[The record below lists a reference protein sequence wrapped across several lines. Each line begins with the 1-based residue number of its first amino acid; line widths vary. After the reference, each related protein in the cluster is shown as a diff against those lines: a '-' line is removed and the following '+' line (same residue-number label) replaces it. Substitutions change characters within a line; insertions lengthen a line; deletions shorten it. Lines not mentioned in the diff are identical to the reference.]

1 MTHCV
6 TMHRFEK
13 IDEFMLAR
21 DLPLM
26 RPRAFSSVEK
36 EAMWRRS
43 SSGLFRRPTQSKLLD
58 PKRYRS
64 AQTRPVAVITG
75 YVAQLSTW
83 LH

>member
-1 MTHCV
+1 MTHCA
-6 TMHRFEK
+6 TMHGIEK
-13 IDEFMLAR
+13 IDEFMLVR

-36 EAMWRRS
+36 EARWRRS
-43 SSGLFRRPTQSKLLD
+43 SSGLFRRPTQSRLLD

-64 AQTRPVAVITG
+64 AQTRPVAAVKG
-75 YVAQLSTW
+75 YIAQLGTW